1 MTKGRKSKK
10 RGLNGKLRRKRKEN
24 GMAFFGTSNTEHK
37 GGSNKNQ
44 EKGTR
49 IFNKR
54 RCGTRGDKLTFLF
67 FVFFLFFFLFFE
79 GFFGGF

>member
-10 RGLNGKLRRKRKEN
+10 RGLNTKQNTHGKLRRRRKEN

-54 RCGTRGDKLTFLF
+54 RSGTRGDKLTF
-67 FVFFLFFFLFFE
+67 FLKAFLEDFSE
-79 GFFGGF
+79 I